1 MTTHSDELLNTY
13 KTNYDWV
20 EGFKKSLPVAMGY
33 LPAGIA
39 FGVLAQVAGIPIW
52 ATIMLSIVLYAGAA
66 QYACLPM
73 LSAGLP
79 IGNIATNIAAIN
91 LRHVFYGMPLL
102 QYLPKNK
109 LAKTY
114 CLFALTD
121 ETFSVM
127 TSLPKAVRP
136 SLILPISLFNQSWW
150 VLAGAI
156 GVMIGSTLSDLVPHL
171 DFALVCLFAILAY
184 EQFQS
189 TKCYFPI
196 GIAVISLVVAS
207 LFTSNWL
214 LLVAISICMMLILV
228 RGFWVQRDIKEK
240 SNMEGDIDEQ

>member
-1 MTTHSDELLNTY
+1 MTTRSKELNQPFE
-13 KTNYDWV
+13 TNYDWV

-52 ATIMLSIVLYAGAA
+52 AVMMLSIVLYAGAA

-102 QYLPKNK
+102 NYLPKQK
-109 LAKTY
+109 LAKAY

-121 ETFSVM
+121 ETFSVI
-127 TSLPKAVRP
+127 TSLPNESKQA
-136 SLILPISLFNQSWW
+136 LMLPISLFNQSWW
-150 VLAGAI
+150 VLASMI
-156 GVMIGSTLSDLVPHL
+156 GVIIGGALSDLVPHL

-189 TKCYFPI
+189 IKRYFPI
-196 GIAVISLVVAS
+196 VIAVVSLAIAS

-214 LLVAISICMMLILV
+214 LLVAITICMVMILV
-228 RGFWVQRDIKEK
+228 RGIWTQHNVTGGTHE
-240 SNMEGDIDEQ
+240 

>member
-1 MTTHSDELLNTY
+1 MTTRSNELNQPFE
-13 KTNYDWV
+13 TNYDWV

-52 ATIMLSIVLYAGAA
+52 AVMMLSIVLYAGAA

-102 QYLPKNK
+102 NYLPKQK
-109 LAKTY
+109 LAKAY

-121 ETFSVM
+121 ETFSVI
-127 TSLPKAVRP
+127 TSLPNESKQA
-136 SLILPISLFNQSWW
+136 LMLPISLFNQSWW
-150 VLAGAI
+150 VLASLVGVIIGGA
-156 GVMIGSTLSDLVPHL
+156 LSDLVPHL

-189 TKCYFPI
+189 IKRYFPI
-196 GIAVISLVVAS
+196 VIAVVSLAIAS
-207 LFTSNWL
+207 LFTINWL
-214 LLVAISICMMLILV
+214 LLVAITICMVMILV
-228 RGFWVQRDIKEK
+228 RGIWTQHNVT
-240 SNMEGDIDEQ
+240 GGTHEQ

>member
-1 MTTHSDELLNTY
+1 MTTHSNELKKPL
-13 KTNYDWV
+13 KVNYAWA

-39 FGVLAQVAGIPIW
+39 FGVLAQVAGIPMW
-52 ATIMLSIVLYAGAA
+52 AIMMLSIVLYAGAA

-102 QYLPKNK
+102 HYLPTHK

-127 TSLPKAVRP
+127 TSLPNASRQA
-136 SLILPISLFNQSWW
+136 LILPISLFNQSWW
-150 VLAGAI
+150 VLASII
-156 GVMIGSTLSDLVPHL
+156 GVMIGSALNDLVPHL

-189 TKCYFPI
+189 IKRYFPI
-196 GIAVISLVVAS
+196 GIAVIGLAIAS
-207 LFTSNWL
+207 LFTSSWL
-214 LLVAISICMMLILV
+214 LLVAISICMLMILA
-228 RGFWVQRDIKEK
+228 RGFWIQRRTAGGTND
-240 SNMEGDIDEQ
+240 Q

>member
-1 MTTHSDELLNTY
+1 MTTHS
-13 KTNYDWV
+13 KTPPPQATSQYDWAS
-20 EGFKKSLPVAMGY
+20 GFKKSLPVAMGY

-39 FGVLAQVAGIPIW
+39 FGVLAQVAGIPLW
-52 ATIMLSIVLYAGAA
+52 ATVMLSVVLYAGAA

-79 IGNIATNIAAIN
+79 IGTIATNIAAIN
-91 LRHVFYGMPLL
+91 LRHIFYGMPLL
-102 QYLPKNK
+102 QSLPDNK

-127 TSLPKAVRP
+127 TSLPQASRKA
-136 SLILPISLFNQSWW
+136 LILPISLFNQSWW
-150 VLAGAI
+150 VIAGAI
-156 GVMIGSTLSDLVPHL
+156 GFLLGGTLSNLIPHL

-189 TKCYFPI
+189 IKRYFPI
-196 GIAVISLVVAS
+196 GIAVLSLIIAS
-207 LFTSNWL
+207 FFTSDWL
-214 LLVAISICMMLILV
+214 LLMAITICMLLILA
-228 RGFWVQRDIKEK
+228 RGFWVGRHTLDAASEK
-240 SNMEGDIDEQ
+240 GDCHDQ

>member
-1 MTTHSDELLNTY
+1 MHTNTDQQY
-13 KTNYDWV
+13 SEHKWV
-20 EGFKKSLPVAMGY
+20 EGFTKSMPVAMGY

-39 FGVLAQVAGIPIW
+39 FGVLAQVAGVPIW
-52 ATIMLSIVLYAGAA
+52 ATIMLSVVLYAGAA

-102 QYLPKNK
+102 KYLPTNTF
-109 LAKTY
+109 AKTY

-121 ETFSVM
+121 ETFSLL
-127 TSLPKAVRP
+127 TSLPAEQRRA
-136 SLILPISLFNQSWW
+136 LILPVSFFNQSWW
-150 VLAGAI
+150 VLASAI
-156 GVMIGSTLSDLVPHL
+156 GVMIGSTLNDLVPHL

-189 TKCYFPI
+189 IKRYFPI
-196 GIAVISLVVAS
+196 VIAVVALAIAS
-207 LFTSNWL
+207 IFTSKWV
-214 LLVAISICMMLILV
+214 LLVAITFCMLVILA
-228 RGFWVQRDIKEK
+228 RGLMTQH
-240 SNMEGDIDEQ
+240 SGLGDNNDQ